1 MLYISGL
8 GFALFIV
15 AGQALY
21 NAAVHK
27 VGFELNLDFLLSK
40 RLLDL
45 LLSWQF
51 LLGMALF
58 LTATGINLWMYTRYE
73 FSSVQAVVVPLVLM
87 FSFVAGYWFFKDE
100 ISVVNMIGFFVLI
113 AGVILATIR

>member
-21 NAAVHK
+21 NAAVNK
-27 VGFELNLDFLLSK
+27 IGFELSLEFLLSK
-40 RLLDL
+40 RLFEL

-58 LTATGINLWMYTRYE
+58 LTATGINLWMYTKYE
-73 FSSVQAVVVPLVLM
+73 FSSVQAVVVPLVLA
-87 FSFVAGYWFFKDE
+87 FSFIAGAWFFKDE
-100 ISVVNMIGFFVLI
+100 ISALNTLGFFVLI
-113 AGVILATIR
+113 AGVILATIK

>member
-1 MLYISGL
+1 MLYLSGL

-21 NAAVHK
+21 NAAVNK
-27 VGFELNLDFLLSK
+27 LGFELTLDYLLSRK
-40 RLLDL
+40 LFEL

-58 LTATGINLWMYTRYE
+58 LAATGINLWMYTKYE
-73 FSSVQAVVVPLVLM
+73 FSAVQAVVVPLVLM
-87 FSFVAGYWFFKDE
+87 FSFMAGAWIFKDH
-100 ISVVNMIGFFVLI
+100 ISAVNVVGFFVLI
-113 AGVILATIR
+113 AGVVLATIR